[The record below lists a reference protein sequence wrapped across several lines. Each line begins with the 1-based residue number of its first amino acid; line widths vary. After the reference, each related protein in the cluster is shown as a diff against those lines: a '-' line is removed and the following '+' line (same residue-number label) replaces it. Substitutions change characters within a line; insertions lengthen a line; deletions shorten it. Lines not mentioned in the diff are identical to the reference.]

1 MSRYCKHFLT
11 VFVFLFAVPT
21 LAQDDEGEPS
31 SEPEI
36 LSVFPL
42 GGQRGDTT
50 AVELKGRL
58 LKGAHTLL
66 FDCEEL
72 QARITRIEE
81 IELADSMQPS
91 QDKEK
96 PEAKRRGQRVWLR
109 LSVGKK
115 ARIGTHR
122 FYLVTPQGV
131 SNPSWL
137 QVHSQP
143 NVRETEKSGEKRVE
157 VQDLEPP
164 AIANGTISQHGEVD
178 YYEFAGVA
186 GREVLIEVG
195 SGIGGFDPTLTLY
208 EPAGSWFDPERL
220 IRLAYNDEPNRMA
233 GQTARLRHR
242 FARNGHYVAAVGAF
256 VNRVNPYSHYQ
267 LRILPV
273 RESGSVVE
281 KEFTQATA
289 HPEPLDWKE
298 RDFSR
303 GIDTRR
309 LKDLRART
317 VSRPKGPSQVGQ
329 GPGSRPSS
337 ADVSKN
343 GPVPEGQSLKRTFAD
358 SILSVGEQEPNNSPG
373 NGLSLQLPVLIEGK
387 VQGPSDVDYFRLRV
401 ESGTALAFEI
411 DSPQRKVGDFSP
423 WLGVVD
429 SDGKELL
436 TNLYVRLGG
445 DGDDWVQTLEPKI
458 VYTFEQAGDYDLW
471 IRDLTS
477 HQGNDQSAYRLLIR
491 PQVPHVGEVSVA
503 QDRLNLIQGEAKKLT
518 VTIAREEGF
527 EGEMAIAV
535 KNLPSGVKV
544 LPAAELEEAKGP
556 SLARLHPERFLAK
569 EETATLVFLVAKNAK
584 STQVPRF
591 ATVEVQPIL
600 QGSVGPSFAV
610 KQIPI
615 MVVEPALVD

>member
-1 MSRYCKHFLT
+1 MSKYYRHFLI
-11 VFVFLFAVPT
+11 VFLFVAGPT
-21 LAQDDEGEPS
+21 LAQDEEGKPS
-31 SEPEI
+31 SEPEV

-72 QARITRIEE
+72 QAHVTRIEE
-81 IELADSMQPS
+81 IELADSMQES
-91 QDKEK
+91 QDQEK
-96 PEAKRRGQRVWLR
+96 SQAKRGQRVWLS
-109 LSVGKK
+109 LSVGKE
-115 ARIGTHR
+115 ARIGAHR
-122 FYLVTPQGV
+122 FYLVTPHGV

-143 NVRETEKSGEKRVE
+143 NVRETKKSGEKRVE
-157 VQDLEPP
+157 AQELKPP
-164 AIANGTISQHGEVD
+164 MIANGTISQNGEVD
-178 YYEFAGVA
+178 YYEFVGVA
-186 GREVLIEVG
+186 GREWLIEVG

-242 FARNGHYVAAVGAF
+242 FVRNGRYVVAVGAF
-256 VNRVNPYSHYQ
+256 VNRVNPHSHYQ
-267 LRILPV
+267 LRISPT
-273 RESGSVVE
+273 RESSSVRE

-303 GIDTRR
+303 GIDAGR
-309 LKDLRART
+309 LKVLRSRT
-317 VSRPKGPSQVGQ
+317 VSRPEGPSQEPVIQ
-329 GPGSRPSS
+329 PSS
-337 ADVSKN
+337 ADVSNN
-343 GPVPEGQSLKRTFAD
+343 GPVPEGRSLKGTVAD
-358 SILSVGEQEPNNSPG
+358 SILSVWEQEPNNSPG

-387 VQGPSDVDYFRLRV
+387 VQRPGDVDYFRLRV
-401 ESGTALAFEI
+401 ESKTAVAFEI
-411 DSPQRKVGDFSP
+411 DSSQRKVGDFSP
-423 WLGVVD
+423 WMGVVGG
-429 SDGKELL
+429 DGKELL

-458 VYTFEQAGDYDLW
+458 VYTFEQAGEYDLW

-477 HQGNDQSAYRLLIR
+477 NQGDDQFLYRLLIR
-491 PQVPHVGEVSVA
+491 PQVPHVGEVSIP

-518 VTIAREEGF
+518 VTISREEGF
-527 EGEMAIAV
+527 EGEVAIAV

-544 LPAAELEEAKGP
+544 LPAAELEEAEGP

-569 EETATLVFLVAKNAK
+569 EETVTLVFLVAKDAE
-584 STQVPRF
+584 STELPNLV
-591 ATVEVQPIL
+591 TVGVQPIL
-600 QGSVGPSFAV
+600 QGSVGPFFAV

-615 MVVEPALVD
+615 MVVDPVLD